1 MKIAHEEV
9 WDMAP
14 AMASLIGVQCGRV
27 QELTAHAPVEERVL
41 AVQKRAHEEPEEVV
55 HVTRHQWRKECL
67 RTRRLHMKGHQTLG
81 RRCRHSLECSVL

>member
-1 MKIAHEEV
+1 MKIAQEEV

-27 QELTAHAPVEERVL
+27 QELTAHAPVQKRVL

-55 HVTRHQWRKECL
+55 HVTRH
-67 RTRRLHMKGHQTLG
+67 
-81 RRCRHSLECSVL
+81 

>member
-27 QELTAHAPVEERVL
+27 QKLSAHARVERRVL
-41 AVQKRAHEEPEEVV
+41 AVQKRALEEPEEVV

-81 RRCRHSLECSVL
+81 WQCRH

>member
-27 QELTAHAPVEERVL
+27 QELTAHAPVEKRVFAKTTSKHANTRQNTHVFCGTSRQCAASSW
-41 AVQKRAHEEPEEVV
+41 AVTKARYGQ
-55 HVTRHQWRKECL
+55 
-67 RTRRLHMKGHQTLG
+67 
-81 RRCRHSLECSVL
+81 